1 MTDTPDIRGDRQQQL
16 LRLLLRNK
24 KGLGVEAIG
33 RELAISRNAVRQHL
47 TALERDGLVARGA
60 AQRSGGRPEQL
71 YVLTLR
77 GGEQFPRQY
86 SWFAELLLQEMAA
99 MPAGGKL
106 SARLAAL
113 GSKVASGLAARLGGH
128 RGTPER
134 ITALAAAMSELG
146 YDATAVGDGLEIEAY
161 NCVYH
166 ALAAANPDVC
176 AFDLSLLAECSGA
189 AVEHQACMVRGGT
202 SCRFRFAPDQSGT
215 AAPKPAA

>member
-1 MTDTPDIRGDRQQQL
+1 MVCRASAAGIA
-16 LRLLLRNK
+16 
-24 KGLGVEAIG
+24 AI
-33 RELAISRNAVRQHL
+33 
-47 TALERDGLVARGA
+47 
-60 AQRSGGRPEQL
+60 
-71 YVLTLR
+71 
-77 GGEQFPRQY
+77 
-86 SWFAELLLQEMAA
+86 
-99 MPAGGKL
+99 PAGGKL
-106 SARLAAL
+106 STKLAAL
-113 GSKVASGLAARLGGH
+113 GSKVASSLAATPRH

-166 ALAAANPDVC
+166 ALAAANPDLC

-202 SCRFRFAPDQSGT
+202 HCRFRFAPDQSAI